1 MQGLQQVSKNKCTV
15 DMAEGD
21 QQQLPFDEFFT
32 DGEDDEG
39 LSEEES
45 WLSGQAGYLLAG
57 LMLGILVNLVG
68 RMGAVQR
75 AGTGLHLPPASS
87 EAAANNRS
95 SFWKDCGGVLDSR

>member
-1 MQGLQQVSKNKCTV
+1 
-15 DMAEGD
+15 MAEGD